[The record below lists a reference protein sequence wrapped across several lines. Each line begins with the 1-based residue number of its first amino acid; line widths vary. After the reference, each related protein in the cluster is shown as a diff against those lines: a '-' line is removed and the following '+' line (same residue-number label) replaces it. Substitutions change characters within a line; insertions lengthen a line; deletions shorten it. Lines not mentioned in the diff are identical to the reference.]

1 MKHNDTGTR
10 TAARNDFPALR
21 PRPAGTGPDPR
32 TALTARDGGLL
43 ADRAFSWW
51 TLGTG
56 VLVLAIL
63 ALILITTTR
72 EAWPAFDEMGLRF
85 ITEDTWDPNP
95 AVGSAVFG
103 ALPFAFG
110 TVVTSLVALVFAVPV
125 SVGIALFL
133 TELAPRRLRAAAVTV
148 IDLLAAVPSVVF
160 GLWGI
165 LVVAPALAPIYQGIH
180 DVVGGVPVLGGLFGP
195 ASTGRNFMTAGLI
208 LAIMVTPI
216 ITSISREVFST
227 VPRADKDAALALGA
241 TRWEMIRGA
250 VFPHSF
256 GGLVGAV
263 MLGLG
268 RAMGETIAVAL
279 VVGGATNITGN
290 LFEPGNTMAAVIVQ
304 QFGESTGTFTAALI
318 GLGVVL
324 FAMTVA
330 INLLAQAIVRR
341 AEARM
346 RGAAA

>member
-1 MKHNDTGTR
+1 MT
-10 TAARNDFPALR
+10 
-21 PRPAGTGPDPR
+21 
-32 TALTARDGGLL
+32 LTNQPPTSRSTLVQRSRGAL

-56 VLVLAIL
+56 LLVLAIL
-63 ALILITTTR
+63 GLILVTTLR
-72 EAWPAFDEMGLRF
+72 EAWPAFEAMGLRF
-85 ITEDTWDPNP
+85 ITERTWDPNP
-95 AVGSAVFG
+95 AVGDPVFG
-103 ALPFAFG
+103 ALSFAFG
-110 TVVTSLVALVFAVPV
+110 TVVSSLIALLFAVPA
-125 SVGIALFL
+125 SIGIALFL
-133 TELAPRRLRAAAVTV
+133 TELAPRRLRGPAVTV

-165 LVVAPALAPIYQGIH
+165 LVVAPALVPVYQGLH
-180 DVVGGVPVLGGLFGP
+180 DALGGVPVLGSLFGP
-195 ASTGRNFMTAGLI
+195 AASGRNFMTAGLI

-216 ITSISREVFST
+216 ITSITREVFST

-256 GGLVGAV
+256 GGIVGAV

-279 VVGGATNITGN
+279 VIGGATNITAN
-290 LFEPGNTMAAVIVQ
+290 LFAPGNTMAAVIVQ

-324 FAMTVA
+324 FAMTVL
-330 INLLAQAIVRR
+330 INVFARSVVNR

-346 RGAAA
+346 KGTKA